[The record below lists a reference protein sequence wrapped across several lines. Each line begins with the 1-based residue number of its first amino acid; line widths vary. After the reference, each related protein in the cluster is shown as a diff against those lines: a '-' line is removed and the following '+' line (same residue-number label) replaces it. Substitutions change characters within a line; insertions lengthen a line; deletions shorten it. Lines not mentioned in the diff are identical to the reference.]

1 MMNIYH
7 KLLICSP
14 EILICET
21 QSNLS
26 SKVLG
31 LTVPL
36 FAAGYVAGLLF
47 TSSLDQIGEVH
58 SRHRRPLEDTAVG
71 AVPSLAPE
79 KPAPGLGRPGVDRK
93 VPGRPRSLAL
103 GGSERPAPRAGLSRG
118 HVEVEGRDSSD
129 EDGANAE
136 AIFDLEDLDL
146 DRLVERSSGGGGH
159 RSEASRFTGIQTG
172 FDPLSLL
179 AAESGSQRGG
189 GEEAHTP
196 GTPGAARHLARE
208 IELYMEHLGSPL
220 SSRTPSLDLQEAASP
235 LLLHP
240 SLGSA
245 PRRASLPFGSPLK
258 AAGAALPRSRT
269 THPEP
274 SPSPRAAS
282 RRRLWST
289 PSSATPSPSPRPS
302 PCRERAEQTPLAS
315 PSSSSFA
322 LDTLLT
328 PKLDVFKTSV
338 FSAGRGVAEKASRW
352 YSRLATYTTPT
363 KVHL

>member
-1 MMNIYH
+1 MASH
-7 KLLICSP
+7 
-14 EILICET
+14 
-21 QSNLS
+21 
-26 SKVLG
+26 
-31 LTVPL
+31 
-36 FAAGYVAGLLF
+36 
-47 TSSLDQIGEVH
+47 
-58 SRHRRPLEDTAVG
+58 
-71 AVPSLAPE
+71 
-79 KPAPGLGRPGVDRK
+79 
-93 VPGRPRSLAL
+93 PRD
-103 GGSERPAPRAGLSRG
+103 
-118 HVEVEGRDSSD
+118 HVKAEQRDSSD

-146 DRLVERSSGGGGH
+146 DKLAEHGSCSG
-159 RSEASRFTGIQTG
+159 RPEASRLTGIQAG

-179 AAESGSQRGG
+179 AAESSSQQG
-189 GEEAHTP
+189 GEEADTP
-196 GTPGAARHLARE
+196 STPAAARHLARE

-220 SSRTPSLDLQEAASP
+220 SSRTPSMDLQEASSP

-240 SLGSA
+240 SSGSA
-245 PRRASLPFGSPLK
+245 PRRASLPYSSPLR
-258 AAGAALPRSRT
+258 APRASLPRSRT
-269 THPEP
+269 SQPDPLP
-274 SPSPRAAS
+274 SPMATS

-302 PCRERAEQTPLAS
+302 PCREQADQTPLVS

-363 KVHL
+363 KVHHTLLDRRGSDVLQLECSGKQTSKYW